1 MPFERPIGSGPE
13 PTSAPPAAAAA
24 IDDAVTPA
32 MRLQILSNEHW
43 GLLAT
48 QTLAWNETFTR
59 AGMFLSTL
67 SGAIIAIALVA
78 QATAFG
84 EGFRL
89 FALAILPVVLIV
101 GVGTQL
107 RLGQSNYHAFRCAIG
122 MNRIRAAY
130 MELAP
135 DLERYLV
142 MGTTDD
148 DRGLMLTAAIP
159 PGTSFAVQL
168 LSGTPILVVALDAL
182 IVAAIVAIMVF
193 QVGGATALALTLGA
207 IGFVLTVAAFVWYAG
222 RAIRRIRRDRDVMYP
237 SRQPADQASPE
248 DWGPG
253 GRRDDPR
260 PGTRS

>member
-1 MPFERPIGSGPE
+1 MSFERPTGPGPE
-13 PTSAPPAAAAA
+13 STAAPPTGGATA

-48 QTLAWNETFTR
+48 QSMVWNESFSR

-67 SGAIIAIALVA
+67 SGAIIALALVA

-84 EGFRL
+84 QEFRL
-89 FALAILPVVLIV
+89 FALVILPVVLIV
-101 GVGTQL
+101 GVGTAL
-107 RLGQSNYHAFRCAIG
+107 RLGQSNYHAMRCGVG

-148 DRGLMLTAAIP
+148 RRGLLLTAAIP
-159 PGTSFAVQL
+159 PGTSFVVQMLTATPL
-168 LSGTPILVVALDAL
+168 LVIALDAL
-182 IVAAIVAIMVF
+182 IVAAVVAIIVF
-193 QVGGATALALTLGA
+193 QVGGGIALALALGA
-207 IGFVLTVAAFVWYAG
+207 IGFVVTVAAFAWYTA
-222 RAIRRIRRDRDVMYP
+222 RAMRRVFGEHEVMYP
-237 SRQPADQASPE
+237 TRKPAGQASSVASDRDTHHEPPE
-248 DWGPG
+248 A
-253 GRRDDPR
+253 
-260 PGTRS
+260 

>member
-1 MPFERPIGSGPE
+1 MSFERPSGPSPE
-13 PTSAPPAAAAA
+13 VTPAPPAGGQAANN
-24 IDDAVTPA
+24 AVTPA

-48 QTLAWNETFTR
+48 QSMAWNESFTR
-59 AGMFLSTL
+59 AGMFLSSL
-67 SGAIIAIALVA
+67 SGAIIALALVA

-89 FALAILPVVLIV
+89 FALVILPVVLIV

-107 RLGQSNYHAFRCAIG
+107 RLGQSNYHAMRCAIG

-148 DRGLMLTAAIP
+148 DRGIMLTAAFP
-159 PGTSFAVQL
+159 PGTSVAARMLSATAV
-168 LSGTPILVVALDAL
+168 LVVALDAL
-182 IVAAIVAIMVF
+182 IVAAIVAIIVF
-193 QVGGATALALTLGA
+193 QVGGTTALALALGA
-207 IGFVLTVAAFVWYAG
+207 IGFVVTVAAFVWYAG
-222 RAIRRIRRDRDVMYP
+222 RAVRRVFTEREVLFP
-237 SRQPADQASPE
+237 SREPADEASPE
-248 DWGPG
+248 D
-253 GRRDDPR
+253 
-260 PGTRS
+260 